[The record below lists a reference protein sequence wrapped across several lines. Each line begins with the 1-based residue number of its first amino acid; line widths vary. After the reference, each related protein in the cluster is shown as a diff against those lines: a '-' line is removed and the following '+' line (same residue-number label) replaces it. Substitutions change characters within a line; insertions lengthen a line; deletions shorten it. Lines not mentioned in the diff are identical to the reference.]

1 MLVTNTGGR
10 SAARFTAN
18 AGITPFSVSNSTK
31 IGSLNSDLLDGLD
44 SSAFLR
50 TSGKAADAN
59 LLDGIDSTGF
69 YAAGSK
75 VADSELL
82 DGYDA
87 NQLARAARGSNE
99 NDLSLFP
106 STPRATFVLTAPKSG
121 FAFVSGWVSA
131 SSGDSTNCTPCYL
144 HMRLRDVTGA
154 AKSPDNVGEVNTAG
168 DGFGGTSMAMSWVF
182 PVAAG
187 QRTFSLDADPCSP
200 GCPNINSSVFFANAT
215 LTALY
220 VPFGSAGAGTL
231 GAAPPRQPAAGS
243 EARGQRSPAA

>member
-1 MLVTNTGGR
+1 MRTTLRKPSPSMGVALIALFIALGGTTYAATGGSFILGQANTAANSSALRSGVTTGSTLNVTNTGGR

-87 NQLARAARGSNE
+87 NQLARAARGSKRKRLE
-99 NDLSLFP
+99 FISVHVACDL
-106 STPRATFVLTAPKSG
+106 RAHSSEKRLCLCKRLGLGFVG
-121 FAFVSGWVSA
+121 RF
-131 SSGDSTNCTPCYL
+131 
-144 HMRLRDVTGA
+144 H
-154 AKSPDNVGEVNTAG
+154 
-168 DGFGGTSMAMSWVF
+168 
-182 PVAAG
+182 
-187 QRTFSLDADPCSP
+187 
-200 GCPNINSSVFFANAT
+200 
-215 LTALY
+215 
-220 VPFGSAGAGTL
+220 
-231 GAAPPRQPAAGS
+231 
-243 EARGQRSPAA
+243 

>member
-75 VADSELL
+75 VADSEL
-82 DGYDA
+82 
-87 NQLARAARGSNE
+87 R
-99 NDLSLFP
+99 
-106 STPRATFVLTAPKSG
+106 
-121 FAFVSGWVSA
+121 
-131 SSGDSTNCTPCYL
+131 
-144 HMRLRDVTGA
+144 
-154 AKSPDNVGEVNTAG
+154 
-168 DGFGGTSMAMSWVF
+168 
-182 PVAAG
+182 
-187 QRTFSLDADPCSP
+187 
-200 GCPNINSSVFFANAT
+200 
-215 LTALY
+215 
-220 VPFGSAGAGTL
+220 
-231 GAAPPRQPAAGS
+231 RQPARPGRTWEQRKRLEFISVHVACDLRAHSS
-243 EARGQRSPAA
+243 EKRLCLCKRLGLGFVGRFN